1 MFDEIESKYANL
13 LVNRCLD
20 LSKSNSLFIH
30 YYNDNKSLIDKV
42 IVLAKE
48 KGIDDIYLDEL
59 DKEERHE
66 HLSKSLKEI
75 ENDSYFDSHV
85 WDEYAKKNAAFLMIS
100 TEFPHYFD
108 DISSEN
114 MTAAALKSRTTRPI
128 YREKQALNEKMPLD
142 VIAIFIKDILED
154 LGCITGDMV
163 TEDIIDEI
171 FSKFCLGK

>member
-1 MFDEIESKYANL
+1 MFEEIENKYANL

-42 IVLAKE
+42 IALAKE

-59 DKEERHE
+59 DKKERHN

-75 ENDSYFDSHV
+75 ENDSYFDSHI

-128 YREKQALNEKMPLD
+128 YREKQALNEISWCIAVMPN
-142 VIAIFIKDILED
+142 VVWAKDSFPD
-154 LGCITGDMV
+154 LS
-163 TEDIIDEI
+163 EEEAY
-171 FSKFCLGK
+171 